1 MTTHFAPSSSSLRYH
16 VGRTKVDC
24 CQRRPG
30 TSSTR
35 GAAAHRTRALTRMS
49 TMSGTRVRGLPEFWV
64 HGFEILKLE
73 VTEYGN
79 GAALQAQEWRHILP
93 RRSSAM
99 ADGHRRRAMEK
110 DGRRLHS
117 SVVFVVSDQARKPN
131 TKKVERPVFSRP
143 AVGALP
149 LAVRAHASHCL
160 LTGRLRFPRLQ
171 CHFVP

>member
-35 GAAAHRTRALTRMS
+35 GAAAHRTRALARMS
-49 TMSGTRVRGLPEFWV
+49 TMSGTWVKGLPEFWV

-93 RRSSAM
+93 RARWRM
-99 ADGHRRRAMEK
+99 GTDDERWKRWETVTFFG
-110 DGRRLHS
+110 G
-117 SVVFVVSDQARKPN
+117 VCCVSDQARKPN

-149 LAVRAHASHCL
+149 LAVRAHASHRL